1 MRSSLVI
8 APLVAAIVGYGGTIA
23 VVFSAAQ
30 ALGATAAETASWAGA
45 LCLATAVATL
55 YLSLRH
61 RMPIVAAWSTPGAAL
76 IAASSGVTLDVAVGA
91 FLLTAALILL
101 TAAVRPLG
109 RLIER
114 LPGSIAAAMLAGI
127 LLRFVI
133 DVFVQAG
140 QAPALV
146 LPLVGLFL
154 LVRIWSP
161 SWATIFVLVG
171 GVALAWASG
180 TANLSFSLQ
189 VATPVWIVPVFDPV
203 VLVGL
208 GLPLYL
214 VTMAGQNLPGYAV
227 LRTDGY
233 SPPTGSILATTGL
246 VSAVTAPLG
255 AHTTNMAAITA
266 AICTG
271 PDVHP
276 DKGKRWITGPF
287 YAFNYAL
294 LAIFG
299 ASFVGFF
306 AGLPPALIATV
317 AGLALAAPL
326 TSAAST
332 ALAADRDRFAAM
344 MTLVVTASGIALLGI
359 GSAFWGLC
367 AGLFVL
373 ALDRLRARIK

>member
-1 MRSSLVI
+1 MRSSIVI
-8 APLVAAIVGYGGTIA
+8 APLVAAVVGYGGTIA

-76 IAASSGVTLDVAVGA
+76 IAASSGVGLDAAVGA
-91 FLLTAALILL
+91 FLATAALILL
-101 TAAVRPLG
+101 TAAIRPLA

-114 LPGSIAAAMLAGI
+114 LPASIAAAMLAGI

-140 QAPALV
+140 TAPALV

-154 LVRIWSP
+154 LLRIWSP
-161 SWATIFVLVG
+161 SWATIAVLVG
-171 GVALAWASG
+171 GVALAWELG
-180 TANLSFSLQ
+180 DANLAFDLQ
-189 VATPVWIVPVFDPV
+189 VTIPVWIAPTFDPA

-233 SPPTGSILATTGL
+233 QPPTGSILTVTGL
-246 VSAVTAPLG
+246 VSAATAPMG

-276 DKGKRWITGPF
+276 DKDKRWMTGPF
-287 YAFNYAL
+287 YALNYAL
-294 LAIFG
+294 LAVFG
-299 ASFVGFF
+299 ASFIGFF

-326 TSAAST
+326 TGAAST
-332 ALAADRDRFAAM
+332 ALADDRDRFAAM
-344 MTLVVTASGIALLGI
+344 ITLVVTASGIALLGI
-359 GSAFWGLC
+359 GSAFWGLL
-367 AGLFVL
+367 AGLAVL
-373 ALDRLRARIK
+373 GLDRLRGQ